1 MQGHR
6 GGTRAH
12 LSPEPRQL
20 PTTPNCGCH
29 CFCHGVLCTY
39 VQTYVDIRTDV
50 QMRILMTRV
59 PAPLLSHPLKPDLP
73 SELLHFPC
81 FERLLSSLD
90 GSIVFYVI
98 HNQDIGEK
106 IRTKANQVDTNDK
119 SNGRR
124 GHPTTTTTPSCQG
137 NYMQQLLSTKY
148 FLNANQLPSSLLGQR
163 IRGQ

>member
-1 MQGHR
+1 MHIRANICGHTYR
-6 GGTRAH
+6 CADENTDDTCA
-12 LSPEPRQL
+12 SPSA
-20 PTTPNCGCH
+20 
-29 CFCHGVLCTY
+29 F
-39 VQTYVDIRTDV
+39 
-50 QMRILMTRV
+50 
-59 PAPLLSHPLKPDLP
+59 HPLKPDLP

-81 FERLLSSLD
+81 LERLLSSLD

-137 NYMQQLLSTKY
+137 NYMQQLPVY
-148 FLNANQLPSSLLGQR
+148 QIFLECQPASKLPSRSED
-163 IRGQ
+163 